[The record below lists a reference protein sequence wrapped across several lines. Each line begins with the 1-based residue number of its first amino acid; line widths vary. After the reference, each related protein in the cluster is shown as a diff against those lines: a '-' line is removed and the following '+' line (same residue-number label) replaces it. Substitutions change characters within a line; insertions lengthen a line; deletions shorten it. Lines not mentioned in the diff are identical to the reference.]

1 MVPLQEM
8 NYRFEYIKGK
18 DNIIPDDLSRLD
30 QEEILKDSSNLNKSQ
45 SDDEEKELLSL
56 QKMRFD
62 ELWKREKKLEDEKC
76 KMVNCLKVLTGEI
89 EEIDDSSDEEDDEP
103 SNKEQP
109 LNKIDDDIPLLQK
122 LYFGSEENFDKIT
135 MEEQLSDP
143 FIKEAFEEKTYDKRK
158 IIELN
163 NQIMIEDLTGMG
175 YVIMVP
181 NSKIGTV
188 LNIAHNL
195 SGHYNAEKIFRWL
208 KDVCFWKN
216 MFMDIQLHVKRCK
229 ECMLGNDIH
238 SKNYNQKS
246 VIFSR
251 PMQSISID
259 VCGPMNVI
267 SHTGNRYVLGII
279 DNFSRS
285 RHGIPEEIHNDN
297 AKSLVNNKLT
307 SLYQMLN
314 IKQTTGTPYYKKAN
328 VLIERAFR
336 QLHNICTKLITK
348 ETAQDWDELLLPMTY
363 FHNTMMHDTLKCTPY
378 EIFYGRSCRTPITHV
393 DRWELTKNALKA
405 YKHVEDTIVEC
416 RDKEN
421 KKQGGKDFP
430 SFEKGEEV
438 CIRRPPN
445 KDEKIIPHKFQSP
458 FIGGYKVFED
468 LGSKLKVHKGTRG
481 RCLIVHKSD

>member
-1 MVPLQEM
+1 
-8 NYRFEYIKGK
+8 
-18 DNIIPDDLSRLD
+18 
-30 QEEILKDSSNLNKSQ
+30 
-45 SDDEEKELLSL
+45 
-56 QKMRFD
+56 
-62 ELWKREKKLEDEKC
+62 
-76 KMVNCLKVLTGEI
+76 MVNCFKVLTEEI
-89 EEIDDSSDEEDDEP
+89 EEIDDSSDEEDVEP
-103 SNKEQP
+103 SNKEQA

-143 FIKEAFEEKTYDKRK
+143 FIKEAYEEKMYDKRK

-163 NQIMIEDLTGMG
+163 NQTMIEDLTGMG

-216 MFMDIQLHVKRCK
+216 IFMDIQLHVERCR
-229 ECMLGNDIH
+229 ECMLGNDIR

-246 VIFSR
+246 VIFSG

-259 VCGPMNVI
+259 ICGLMNVI

-279 DNFSRS
+279 DNFLRFLIMTGLKDLTYTSIVNS
-285 RHGIPEEIHNDN
+285 LFKELFFRHGIPEEIHNDN

-314 IKQTTGTPYYKKAN
+314 IKQATGTPYYKKAN

-378 EIFYGRSCRTPITHV
+378 EIFYGRSCRTPLHVMLGKQSNSLFDKDV

-421 KKQGGKDFP
+421 KKKGGKDFP

-481 RCLIVHKSD
+481 RCLIVHKSDCKKVY